1 MKTSTSEQIKDFLI
15 QAQEAEQRANVHRI
29 TLLRWGRKGIAPMPI
44 KIGGRWFWRNS
55 EIELLIAG
63 QWSEK

>member
-1 MKTSTSEQIKDFLI
+1 MKTSTLDQISDFLI
-15 QAQEAEQRANVHRI
+15 QAQEAEKRANVHRI

-55 EIELLIAG
+55 EIEQLIAG
-63 QWSEK
+63 EWETK